1 MKAIDANDAFA
12 NGIDDAQFSDLDSLY
27 AAARQAQAEAEKA
40 KAALD
45 AAEEETG
52 RHSERYVIA
61 LLDYQEAEKNLRDA
75 QAAYDTAVAK
85 EAAVKKVSEAE
96 ATKYA
101 AVNDNAANS
110 VVTSANLQVNATETS
125 TQQAKSRSPKTG
137 DTAANA
143 AGAAAALA
151 AAGAGAALF
160 ASTRKLRCA
169 KHVK

>member
-1 MKAIDANDAFA
+1 M
-12 NGIDDAQFSDLDSLY
+12 
-27 AAARQAQAEAEKA
+27 
-40 KAALD
+40 
-45 AAEEETG
+45 
-52 RHSERYVIA
+52 
-61 LLDYQEAEKNLRDA
+61 DYQEAEKNLRDA